1 MLSLEDATTNK
12 MMREVI
18 ALAKK
23 FPRTSALSPENR
35 KQLDEGVVMVG
46 GQVALA
52 ANVASRRAWLD
63 KRPLDGDAKSAVA
76 WDDTLHEYEDN
87 EFFIRTDTPFTDPSW
102 RVEILS
108 QGTRIVQELAPQLT
122 AVAPLPV
129 QIVLNINSGLDEDPE
144 EGSDA
149 TVGVVKFFLLRPDR
163 GMDQRVDIESY
174 FNPAAV
180 FTLPLGEIHPVS

>member
-1 MLSLEDATTNK
+1 
-12 MMREVI
+12 
-18 ALAKK
+18 
-23 FPRTSALSPENR
+23 
-35 KQLDEGVVMVG
+35 MVG

-52 ANVASRRAWLD
+52 ADASSRRAWLH
-63 KRPLDGDAKSAVA
+63 KRSLDRDAKSAMA
-76 WDDTLHEYEDN
+76 WDDTLHEYEEN
-87 EFFIRTDTPFTDPSW
+87 EFFIWTDTPFSDPSW
-102 RVEILS
+102 RVEILG

-122 AVAPLPV
+122 AVAPFPA
-129 QIVLNINSGLDEDPE
+129 QIVLNINSGLDEDPD

-180 FTLPLGEIHPVS
+180 FTLPVGHLHPAL